1 MPPQVIVSSI
11 LSICD
16 IDNAEREALR
26 KRYTFTP
33 LLPKGTPR
41 HVRPLSVS
49 LCTTYKQFFN
59 VPRDLAL
66 LQEWQQGGGNVHI
79 VDAQDIVNNS
89 SSAPVQFLG
98 ELDPARNQPEAVAQC
113 LAQLRSSAFGGG
125 CLLSLPPGFGKTAC
139 ALYISANIA
148 RRTLI
153 LVHTSVLAQQWKERV
168 KSFLVNA
175 NVKVVGSQSIPAD
188 IQDATHIIV
197 LLQTVVALTKRGE
210 LSWLQNLHDLIIV
223 DECHHVCARTLCKV
237 VETVGCR
244 YRLGLSA
251 TVERKDGL
259 DQMLASLLGPMAYR
273 CERHDHPNLTVH
285 AIKYACPTEILCAS
299 TFVAHVNE
307 MTRDPRRQAM
317 LLQRMI
323 ELYEQGGRYIIVLSD
338 RLEQLYDFKAALS
351 PQIPTHMAI
360 GGNLVAPDMSLRPI
374 LLATYQFASEGLDIP
389 VLNTCIMASPRV
401 EVKQSVGRILR
412 SPGGDPLVLDV
423 IDEDRP
429 IMKRQFKKRKVFY
442 TKSLQEGGLQAIV
455 ILSAFFH

>member
-11 LSICD
+11 LSICN

-33 LLPKGTPR
+33 IVPKGTPR

-66 LQEWQQGGGNVHI
+66 LQEWQQEGGNVHI
-79 VDAQDIVNNS
+79 MDAQDIVNNNG
-89 SSAPVQFLG
+89 SARPPVQFLG

-139 ALYISANIA
+139 ALYISAHIA

-168 KSFLVNA
+168 ETFLTNA
-175 NVKVVGSQSIPAD
+175 NVKIVGSQSIPTD
-188 IQDATHIIV
+188 IQEATHIIV

-210 LSWLQNLHDLIIV
+210 LSWLQNLHDLIIA

-259 DQMLASLLGPMAYR
+259 DKMLACLLGPMAYR

-285 AIKYACPTEILCAS
+285 AIKYACSTEILCAP
-299 TFVAHVNE
+299 TFVANVNE

-323 ELYEQGGRYIIVLSD
+323 ELYEQGRYIIVLSD
-338 RLEQLYDFKAALS
+338 RLQQLRDFETALS
-351 PQIPTHMAI
+351 PNIPTHMAI
-360 GGNLVAPDMSLRPI
+360 GGNLEAPDMSLRPV

-389 VLNTCIMASPRV
+389 LLNTCIMASPRV
-401 EVKQSVGRILR
+401 DVKQSVGRILR
-412 SPGGDPLVLDV
+412 SSGGDPLVLDV
-423 IDEDRP
+423 IDEDRA
-429 IMKRQFKKRKVFY
+429 IMTRQFKKREQFY
-442 TKSLQEGGLQAIV
+442 TKPLEDGGLQAIV
-455 ILSAFFH
+455 ILS

>member
-16 IDNAEREALR
+16 IDNTEREALR

-66 LQEWQQGGGNVHI
+66 LQEWQQGGSNVHI
-79 VDAQDIVNNS
+79 VDAQDNVDS

-139 ALYISANIA
+139 ALNISANIA

-168 KSFLVNA
+168 ENFLVNA
-175 NVKVVGSQSIPAD
+175 NVKIVGSQSIPTD
-188 IQDATHIIV
+188 IRDATHVIV

-210 LSWLQNLHDLIIV
+210 LSWLQNLHDLMIV

-259 DQMLASLLGPMAYR
+259 DQMLVCLLGPMAYR

-285 AIKYACPTEILCAS
+285 AIKYACSTEILCAP
-299 TFVAHVNE
+299 TFVANVNE
-307 MTRDPRRQAM
+307 MTRDPRRQVM

-323 ELYEQGGRYIIVLSD
+323 ELHEQGRYIIVLSD
-338 RLEQLYDFKAALS
+338 RLQQLRDFEAGLS
-351 PQIPTHMAI
+351 PNIPTHMAI
-360 GGNLVAPDMSLRPI
+360 GGNLEAPEMGIRPI

-389 VLNTCIMASPRV
+389 VLDTCIMASPRV
-401 EVKQSVGRILR
+401 EVKQAVGRILR
-412 SPGGDPLVLDV
+412 SSEGDPLVLDV

-429 IMKRQFKKRKVFY
+429 IMKRQFSKRKVFY
-442 TKSLQEGGLQAIV
+442 TKPLQEGGLQAIV
-455 ILSAFFH
+455 ILS